1 MTFTSKELAEM
12 AAADAEIERSFRITS
27 EERRRSR
34 ALDAAGRIDAL
45 IGTDRHRS
53 AAAQKEYREAN
64 REKIAAAQKEYYEA
78 NREKI
83 AAAQKEYREAN
94 REKYNTYMRE
104 YMAAR
109 RGERRKADGYTKNC
123 AAEGDLLPLR
133 RSAPQGAAEILS

>member
-1 MTFTSKELAEM
+1 MPFTQEELAEM

-34 ALDAAGRIDAL
+34 ALDAEGRCDAL

-53 AAAQKEYREAN
+53 AAAQR
-64 REKIAAAQKEYYEA
+64 EYYEA

-83 AAAQKEYREAN
+83 AAAKKEYYEANREKIADYQKEYRAANLEKIADYQKEYRETN
-94 REKYNTYMRE
+94 REKHNAYMRE

-109 RGERRKADGYTKNC
+109 RRERRKADGYTKN
-123 AAEGDLLPLR
+123 
-133 RSAPQGAAEILS
+133 

>member
-1 MTFTSKELAEM
+1 MPFTSKELEEM

-27 EERRRSR
+27 EERRRSL
-34 ALDAAGRIDAL
+34 ALDAAGRLDAL

-53 AAAQKEYREAN
+53 
-64 REKIAAAQKEYYEA
+64 
-78 NREKI
+78 

-109 RGERRKADGYTKNC
+109 RGERRKADGYTKN
-123 AAEGDLLPLR
+123 
-133 RSAPQGAAEILS
+133 